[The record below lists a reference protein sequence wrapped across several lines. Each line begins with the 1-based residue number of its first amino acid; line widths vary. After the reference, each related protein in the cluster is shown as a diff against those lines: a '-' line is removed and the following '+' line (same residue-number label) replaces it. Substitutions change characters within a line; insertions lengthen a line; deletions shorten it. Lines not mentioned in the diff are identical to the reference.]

1 MTASKPPPPGE
12 KAKQGLARYRDTVA
26 TAKRRDIDKALRDL
40 RKANAAITVA
50 AVAARSGV
58 SRKTIYKHRD
68 VIATIDQYRQHP
80 PEAAHTESGEV
91 GVVGALRRTLAA
103 REKSLAEKNQRIR
116 EPQQQ
121 VSEQAD
127 TIAML
132 YGKLDG
138 LGNR

>member
-1 MTASKPPPPGE
+1 MSTSKTPPPGE
-12 KAKQGLARYRDTVA
+12 KAQRGLARHRDKVA
-26 TAKRRDIDKALRDL
+26 AAKRRDIDKALRDL

-80 PEAAHTESGEV
+80 PEAPHTESGEV

-116 EPQQQ
+116 ELQQQ

-132 YGKLDG
+132 YGRLDG
-138 LGNR
+138 LENR